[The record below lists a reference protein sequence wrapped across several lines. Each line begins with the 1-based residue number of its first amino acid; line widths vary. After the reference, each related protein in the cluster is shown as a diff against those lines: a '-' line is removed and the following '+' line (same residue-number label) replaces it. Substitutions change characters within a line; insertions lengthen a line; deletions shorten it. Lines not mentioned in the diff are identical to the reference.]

1 MALPFN
7 VDKPSVA
14 ASYLQL
20 LVEIVTERG
29 FSEDDLMDGLPIQRD
44 LLGQAGA
51 RMSPLQWG
59 LAVNRA
65 MVLCKDKGLG
75 YECGLRMRPTVSGY
89 LGYAVMSSPS
99 MADAMQLL
107 ARYIESR
114 QRAFSISLQT
124 SGEGAVVELRQN
136 HAIPVLRSF
145 FYEHILVGIARGTA
159 SILGVNFEDE
169 PLRDLQIWFEWP
181 QPAYFEA
188 YRDRLPAVKFS
199 RPANLLRIPANM
211 LEAIP
216 VLADPQAS
224 KEAIEQC
231 ERELAELGGDTDSI
245 SPRVCAELV
254 LTPSEGYPDQKTI
267 AERLHLS
274 TRTLA
279 RQLRNDGTSFRQLL
293 DETRERDARQ
303 LLESSPMDIA
313 DIASYLGYSNPANF
327 TRAFRQWTGQTPID
341 YRKGASSEIPGM
353 N

>member
-1 MALPFN
+1 MVLPFN

-20 LVEIVTERG
+20 LVELVTERG
-29 FSEDDLMDGLPIQRD
+29 FTEDELMSGLPIPHD
-44 LLGQAGA
+44 LLQQPGA

-75 YECGLRMRPTVSGY
+75 YECGLRMRPTASGY
-89 LGYAVMSSPS
+89 LGYAVMSSRS
-99 MADAMQLL
+99 MADAMELL

-114 QRAFSISLQT
+114 QRAFSIRRQIT
-124 SGEGAVVELRQN
+124 GDEAVIELRQN

-159 SILGVNFEDE
+159 STLGVSFDAD
-169 PLRDLQIWFEWP
+169 PLRDLEIWFEWP
-181 QPAYFEA
+181 QPPYFEA
-188 YRDRLPAVKFS
+188 HRDRLPAVKFS
-199 RPANLLRIPANM
+199 RPANLLRFPARA

-216 VLADPQAS
+216 LLADPQAS
-224 KEAIEQC
+224 KQAIEQC

-245 SPRVCAELV
+245 TLRVCAELV
-254 LTPSEGYPDQKTI
+254 LSPNEGYPDQTAV

-293 DETRERDARQ
+293 EETRERDARK
-303 LLESSPMDIA
+303 LLESSPMNIA
-313 DIASYLGYSNPANF
+313 DIAAYMGYTNPANF
-327 TRAFRQWTGQTPID
+327 TRAFRQWTGRTPIA
-341 YRKGASSEIPGM
+341 YRTGGVLK
-353 N
+353 